1 MQRQWLPLSTE
12 STSLDSLHIEL
23 DELRL
28 VDRVYEQI
36 KAAIQDGRIK
46 PGQRLVQD
54 ALARQLG
61 ISRSPVREA
70 IVRLGQEGFIHLEP
84 HRGAVVRPVTDREM
98 DQIYQVRQLLEPFAA
113 AEAAANATDEE
124 IERLV
129 AVQREAELQQDALN
143 PADVFWING
152 EFHRVLVAPS
162 RNEVLVGLL
171 ASLWERQV
179 TFNAFAAYSEQR
191 GATAH
196 MLREHQAILEAFKS
210 RRADQ
215 VRSLVEY
222 HIRDA
227 RMATEKAVAQR
238 EWPQAESKSSDSR
251 LASD

>member
-1 MQRQWLPLSTE
+1 MSSDFVRVDGLR
-12 STSLDSLHIEL
+12 IEL
-23 DELRL
+23 EERRL
-28 VDRVYEQI
+28 VDRVYERI
-36 KAAIQDGRIK
+36 KEAIQDGRIK

-113 AEAAANATDEE
+113 AEASAHATDEE
-124 IERLV
+124 IDRLV
-129 AVQREAELQQDALN
+129 EVQREAEHQRDALN
-143 PADVFWING
+143 PGQVFWVNG
-152 EFHRVLVAPS
+152 EFHRVLVAPC

-179 TFNAFAAYSEQR
+179 TFRAFAMYAERR
-191 GATAH
+191 GALDH
-196 MLREHQAILEAFKS
+196 MLSEHQGILDAFRS
-210 RRADQ
+210 RRRER
-215 VRSLVEY
+215 VRTLVDY

-227 RMATEKAVAQR
+227 RIATEKAAAQR
-238 EWPQAESKSSDSR
+238 DSDAIETG
-251 LASD
+251 LDASASTGPVP

>member
-1 MQRQWLPLSTE
+1 MANVSGE
-12 STSLDSLHIEL
+12 SSGLHGLHLEL
-23 DELRL
+23 DEVRL

-36 KAAIQDGRIK
+36 KGAIQDGRIK

-113 AEAAANATDEE
+113 AEAATHATDEE
-124 IERLV
+124 IERLA
-129 AVQREAELQQDALN
+129 AVQREAVSQREALN
-143 PADVFWING
+143 PADVFWVNG
-152 EFHRVLVAPS
+152 EFHRVLVAPCH
-162 RNEVLVGLL
+162 NEVLVGLL

-179 TFNAFAAYSEQR
+179 TFNAFAVYSEQR
-191 GATAH
+191 GATEH
-196 MLREHQAILEAFKS
+196 MLHEHQAILEAFTS
-210 RRADQ
+210 RRSEQ
-215 VRSLVEY
+215 VRTLVEY

-227 RMATEKAVAQR
+227 RIATERANAQR
-238 EWPQAESKSSDSR
+238 EWAHAGDPTSGSA

>member
-1 MQRQWLPLSTE
+1 MSNDAN
-12 STSLDSLHIEL
+12 SLDGLHLEL

-113 AEAAANATDEE
+113 AEAATHATDEE
-124 IERLV
+124 IERLA
-129 AVQREAELQQDALN
+129 AVQREAEEQRDSLN
-143 PADVFWING
+143 PADVFWVNG
-152 EFHRVLVAPS
+152 EFHRVLVAPC

-179 TFNAFAAYSEQR
+179 TFNAFAAYSQQS
-191 GATAH
+191 GATEH
-196 MLREHQAILEAFKS
+196 MLREHRAILEAFRS
-210 RRADQ
+210 RRSEQ
-215 VRSLVEY
+215 VRTLVEY

-227 RMATEKAVAQR
+227 RMATEKAVVQR
-238 EWPQAESKSSDSR
+238 EWVRTEAAGSGTVRAGD
-251 LASD
+251 

>member
-1 MQRQWLPLSTE
+1 LSI
-12 STSLDSLHIEL
+12 DSNGLGGIHIEV

-84 HRGAVVRPVTDREM
+84 HRGAVVRPITDREM

-113 AEAAANATDEE
+113 AEAAAHATDEE
-124 IERLV
+124 IERLA
-129 AVQREAELQQDALN
+129 AVQREAELQRDALN
-143 PADVFWING
+143 PADVFWVNG
-152 EFHRVLVAPS
+152 EFHRVLVAPCH
-162 RNEVLVGLL
+162 NEVLVGLL

-179 TFNAFAAYSEQR
+179 TFNAFAVYSEQR
-191 GATAH
+191 GATEH

-210 RRADQ
+210 RHSDQ
-215 VRSLVEY
+215 VRTLVEY

-238 EWPQAESKSSDSR
+238 EWKHAETAPSSSS
-251 LASD
+251 LARD

>member
-1 MQRQWLPLSTE
+1 LANEASRLNGLN
-12 STSLDSLHIEL
+12 IEL
-23 DELRL
+23 DDSRL

-113 AEAAANATDEE
+113 AEAATHATDEE
-124 IERLV
+124 IERLA
-129 AVQREAELQQDALN
+129 AVQREAESQRDALN
-143 PADVFWING
+143 PADIFWVNG
-152 EFHRVLVAPS
+152 EFHRILVAPC

-179 TFNAFAAYSEQR
+179 TFNAFAVYSEQS
-191 GATAH
+191 GATEH
-196 MLREHQAILEAFKS
+196 MLREHQAILEAFRD
-210 RRADQ
+210 RRSEK
-215 VRSLVEY
+215 VRTLVDY

-238 EWPQAESKSSDSR
+238 EWARTEAASSGAALDGG
-251 LASD
+251 

>member
-1 MQRQWLPLSTE
+1 MDVGSTMQTSWLALSTE
-12 STSLDSLHIEL
+12 PNSLDGLHIEL

-113 AEAAANATDEE
+113 AEA
-124 IERLV
+124 
-129 AVQREAELQQDALN
+129 
-143 PADVFWING
+143 
-152 EFHRVLVAPS
+152 
-162 RNEVLVGLL
+162 
-171 ASLWERQV
+171 
-179 TFNAFAAYSEQR
+179 
-191 GATAH
+191 
-196 MLREHQAILEAFKS
+196 
-210 RRADQ
+210 
-215 VRSLVEY
+215 
-222 HIRDA
+222 
-227 RMATEKAVAQR
+227 
-238 EWPQAESKSSDSR
+238 
-251 LASD
+251 